1 MKQKLARLPNK
12 KSKQRKL
19 NNFGIFC
26 LGCAQ
31 NEVDSLKIN
40 ELLSGRGL
48 NYTSLAKANFVI
60 ILACSV
66 RQSAIDR
73 IWGKLNLWKNL
84 KKIYIVGCVLATD
97 KQKLENKYPFLKIL
111 STENFIRQIPRLFPK
126 YPPLINRLSCEN
138 FENKRHRSRQSINH
152 GYVPI
157 QFGCDNFCTY
167 CAVPYTRGREKS
179 RPLTIIVKEIIELI
193 EQGKNYITL
202 LGQNVNSYGLSKTKK
217 QKNIQNLRRLTGDKL
232 LLENEKKEI
241 THNATGSFS
250 DLLRK
255 LEKIKG
261 LKKLDFLSPN
271 PQDMTSEVI
280 DWMATSQKFS
290 GKLNLPLQ
298 SGSDKILHKMNRRYS
313 AQQYLA
319 LVKKIKR
326 AVPDIEL
333 TTDIIVGFPGETKK
347 DFDATLKICQK
358 IKFKNIYIGKYSP
371 RAGTVAQRFFKDN
384 VGLNEKKERYKKLI
398 KSIS

>member
-1 MKQKLARLPNK
+1 MRPFSQKLKQK
-12 KSKQRKL
+12 KL

-73 IWGKLNLWKNL
+73 IWGKLNLWKNR

-97 KQKLENKYPFLKIL
+97 KQKLEKKYPFLTIL
-111 STENFIRQIPRLFPK
+111 ATECFFKQIPRLFPK
-126 YPPLINRLSCEN
+126 YPPLINLLSCEN
-138 FENKRHRSRQSINH
+138 FENKRHRSRQTPDH
-152 GYVPI
+152 AYVPI

-179 RPLTIIVKEIIELI
+179 RPLKNIIQEIIKLI
-193 EQGKNYITL
+193 GQSKNHITL
-202 LGQNVNSYGLSKTKK
+202 LGQNVNSYGLSKKEK
-217 QKNIQNLRRLTGDKL
+217 QKNIQNLRQLTGDKL
-232 LLENEKKEI
+232 LLENEKKSI
-241 THNATGSFS
+241 MHNNTGSFS
-250 DLLRK
+250 DLLWK
-255 LEKIKG
+255 LEKING

-280 DWMATSQKFS
+280 NWMATSQKFS

-298 SGSDKILHKMNRRYS
+298 SGSDKILQKMNRRYS

-347 DFDATLKICQK
+347 DFDATFKICQK
-358 IKFKNIYIGKYSP
+358 IKFKNIYIGKYSS
-371 RAGTVAQRFFKDN
+371 RLGTVAEKFFKDDIA
-384 VGLNEKKERYKKLI
+384 LKTKKERFEKLNQLPMR
-398 KSIS
+398 